1 MTREEEIAYAK
12 TKGIP
17 VSNAAKKYSIDAS
30 VWGRA
35 IECGL
40 LEDASQAPPED
51 AYEWTVS
58 AEKAPDKP
66 EIVTIQFEAGVP
78 VAVNGK
84 AMLPLELIEAM
95 NKIAGRNG
103 VGQNRPH

>member
-1 MTREEEIAYAK
+1 MQK
-12 TKGIP
+12 TKT
-17 VSNAAKKYSIDAS
+17 SHFNCAKKYSIDAS

-40 LEDASQAPPED
+40 LEDAAAEPPED

-58 AEKAPDKP
+58 AEKAPDTP
-66 EIVTIQFEAGVP
+66 EYVTIGFEAGVP

-84 AMLPLELIEAM
+84 KHEPIELIEKSTKSQA
-95 NKIAGRNG
+95 NTA
-103 VGQNRPH
+103 